1 MKPKIS
7 VILLLIIFGLNCFT
21 SVNFIETCK
30 ASDPPTLYV
39 DASNT
44 AGPWEGNS
52 IHPYRYIQS
61 AINAASSGFRIQVL
75 AGTYAENL
83 IVDKTSLDIFGE
95 DKSLTTVTGSS
106 SGDVIT
112 ITATGVDISD
122 LTITSSG
129 SSLSNA
135 AIKITASNSV
145 IVNNIISSSANGFYI
160 YNCSN
165 TKIYYN
171 TITSNSKNG
180 IHIENSS
187 YNNIT
192 HTTSTSSTFNGIFFY
207 NSSNNTIGNC
217 ILTSNSRNGI
227 YLNST
232 CNDNLIEYSYIAS
245 NTLNGIYF
253 NDHCDNNNITYN
265 SGSNKIH
272 SNSDSGIRLENSSSN
287 YIGNNTI
294 TSNTDYGIMVLGSS
308 NTIDNNTISSNSKHG
323 VFLFGDYNNVVN
335 YNHIQGNT
343 KDGIRIQNSTSDTIH
358 SNNIT
363 QNSQYGVYLNYYAI
377 SNSIYNNYFYNNS
390 DHALDMSEN
399 NNIWSISTTGF
410 NIVNGANS
418 VVAGN
423 YWDDYDNATEEAV
436 DLGGDGV
443 ADSPRS
449 INISSSDARPILDT
463 NLPTVSTPSASPYTQ
478 TQGDYTYISIGIT
491 DNTALEEVRLV
502 VTDPNQQ
509 TSNISIFGYR
519 TGNTYYYNNQFSV
532 VGTYTYRIDA
542 RDPRNWQSSSTLYF
556 EIDEGTAPTI
566 TDNSPSTGSPGTRFT
581 FNVTVIDDTD
591 STSDIVN
598 YGAVKVNWV
607 HGSSGYNAS
616 LSNIL
621 GTTYFVLSVTLESIT
636 NDLTYTIYAEDQWG
650 NSVTTSQATVTV
662 TDTTS
667 PTIVIVTHGSSFDD
681 FPNSYTF
688 GATVTDNIAVDN
700 VTIEYW
706 YESSDHL
713 TVFMDEGA
721 SNYYEK
727 VFVINERPSIVYC
740 IIYATD
746 ITGNQNDTKT
756 PFINAGGPYNGIKG
770 SEISFNATSSFD
782 LDGNIS
788 TYAWVFGDG
797 ASGTGSTS
805 SHTYSA
811 NGLYSVTLTITD
823 TDGNTNAETVS
834 ASIISSTKQTAS
846 SATISEV
853 ENEYSITLDSS
864 FYCYDID
871 GDSVVDT
878 FIDPNNVLKVV
889 HTENINISGN
899 ITFLLSIDD
908 EEVPEFMWNTTTDD
922 IHDISLT
929 TGITSDPTLNQ
940 TDDTAIMTVTINK
953 TSGWIFLEV
962 ADPTS
967 DDYSISE
974 LISVKKNN
982 IAIED
987 YKIFRKTGKTY
998 ILDDPETIYEFTY
1011 SYTLPSLELVSI
1023 APADG
1028 GLINE
1033 DNPTITI
1040 TFNIPVTIK
1049 YAAFYEQNLTV
1060 DLDIKDSFETTDN
1073 KIFMHTPSNNL
1084 TNGMYYIDIDVED
1097 QNGNLLNIFASYN
1110 YQSYAIQEQ
1119 KQGFPLMILLMIVG
1133 AIGAA
1138 GAILFILTKKNILT
1152 FESFIYIKNRK
1163 IIPFFK
1169 PLIFG
1174 PLRIDV
1180 NDNNVKKAEFYV
1192 NGQLKY
1198 TLTQEPFIWNWDEP
1212 SFRRKS
1218 IETKIYDEE
1227 GNVSSSGEM
1236 KFYIF
1241 NIPKLFK

>member
-39 DASNT
+39 DDDNT

-61 AINAASSGFRIQVL
+61 AINAASSGYRIQVL
-75 AGTYAENL
+75 AGDYEEN
-83 IVDKTSLDIFGE
+83 IIINKTSLDLFGE

-129 SSLSNA
+129 SSLNNA
-135 AIKITASNSV
+135 AIKINASNSV
-145 IVNNIISSSANGFYI
+145 IVNNIITSSANGFYI

-265 SGSNKIH
+265 SGTNKIH

-287 YIGNNTI
+287 YIGNNII
-294 TSNTDYGIMVLGSS
+294 TSNTDYGIMVLGAN

-423 YWDDYDNATEEAV
+423 YWDDYDNATEGAV
-436 DLGGDGV
+436 DNDGNGV
-443 ADSPRS
+443 ADSART
-449 INISSSDARPILDT
+449 INISSSDSRPILDT
-463 NLPTVSTPSASPYTQ
+463 SLPTIGTASASPYTQ
-478 TQGDYTYISIGIT
+478 TQGGYTYISAGIT

-502 VTDPNQQ
+502 VTDPNGQN
-509 TSNISIFGYR
+509 SNISILGYR
-519 TGNTYYYNNQFSV
+519 TGNTYYYNHQFSV
-532 VGTYTYRIDA
+532 VGIYSYRIDA
-542 RDPRNWQSSSTLYF
+542 RDPRNWRSSSTRSF

-566 TDNSPSTGSPGTRFT
+566 TDNTPSTGSPGTRFT
-581 FNVTVIDDTD
+581 FNVTVVDDTD

-598 YGAVKVNWV
+598 YGEVKVNWV
-607 HGSSGYNAS
+607 HGSSGSNES
-616 LSNIL
+616 LTNIL
-621 GTTYFVLSVTLESIT
+621 GTTYFVLTVSLESTT
-636 NDLTYTIYAEDQWG
+636 NNLTYTIYAEDQWD
-650 NSVTTSQATVTV
+650 NSVTTSTATVTI
-662 TDTTS
+662 TDSTP
-667 PTIVIVTHGSSFDD
+667 PTITIVKRGSSFDN

-688 GATVTDNIAVDN
+688 GATVTDNIEVEN

-706 YESSDHL
+706 YEGSDHL
-713 TVFMDEGA
+713 TVYMDEETT
-721 SNYYEK
+721 NYYEK
-727 VFVINERPSIVYC
+727 VFVINENPSIVYC

-746 ITGNQNDTKT
+746 ISGNQNDTKT
-756 PFINAGGPYNGIKG
+756 PFINASGPYTGIVG
-770 SEISFNATSSFD
+770 TEVTFNATNSFD
-782 LDGNIS
+782 LDGNIT
-788 TYAWVFGDG
+788 TYSWVFGDG
-797 ASGTGSTS
+797 TTGTGSTVD
-805 SHTYSA
+805 HTYSA
-811 NGLYSVTLTITD
+811 SGTYTVTLTITD
-823 TDGNTNAETVS
+823 NDGNTNTETVT
-834 ASIISSTKQTAS
+834 ALIISSTKLTAS
-846 SATISEV
+846 STTITEV
-853 ENEYSITLDSS
+853 ENEYSVTLDNS

-871 GDSVVDT
+871 GDSIVDT
-878 FIDPNNVLKVV
+878 FIDPNNVLKAV
-889 HTENINISGN
+889 HTGNINISGN
-899 ITFLLSIDD
+899 ITFLLSVNDS
-908 EEVPEFMWNTTTDD
+908 EVPDFIWNTTTDE
-922 IHDISLT
+922 IIDISHLT
-929 TGITSDPTLNQ
+929 GTNSDITLDA
-940 TDDTAIMTVTINK
+940 TDDTATMTVTINK

-967 DDYSISE
+967 DDYTISN
-974 LISVKKNN
+974 LLTVKLNN
-982 IAIED
+982 TEID
-987 YKIFRKTGKTY
+987 NYKIFRKTTKTY

-1011 SYTLPSLELVSI
+1011 SYSLPPLNIVSI
-1023 APADG
+1023 NPPNG
-1028 GLINE
+1028 GTINQN
-1033 DNPTITI
+1033 NPTITL
-1040 TFNIPVTIK
+1040 TYNLPVTVD
-1049 YAAFYEQNLTV
+1049 YANFYISNLTV
-1060 DLDIKDSFETTDN
+1060 ELNIINDLETNDNIVFTYTPPNDLTDG
-1073 KIFMHTPSNNL
+1073 L
-1084 TNGMYYIDIDVED
+1084 YILDIDVLDEH
-1097 QNGNLLNIFASYN
+1097 GTKLNQFISYQ
-1110 YQSYAIQEQ
+1110 YQSYEVIEE
-1119 KQGFPLMILLMIVG
+1119 GFPWMTLIMLFG

-1138 GAILFILTKKNILT
+1138 GAILFILSKKNIIT

-1180 NDNNVKKAEFYV
+1180 NDNKVKKAEFYV
-1192 NGQLKY
+1192 NGQLKD

-1212 SFRRKS
+1212 SFRKKL

-1241 NIPKLFK
+1241 NTPKLFK